1 MLQNVLPFR
10 KRSKILISITHPC
23 AALYLHQNRGL
34 CGTIRYDLIPLL
46 KKQLERLQV
55 RKSACEWATRESE
68 GSDRLRWNMKSRLIG
83 NGNWRWQGKKI
94 LVISVIKWMWKGK
107 FRSSNNC
114 FSKKKKKASEE
125 KPPTIELL
133 NSYQRGRRNTFLYLI
148 LVYIYLNNA
157 SSQLPPPCN
166 KGDLS
171 VWPAATRVQQRAA
184 HRTCS

>member
-114 FSKKKKKASEE
+114 FSKKKKKKQAR
-125 KPPTIELL
+125 KNPQPL
-133 NSYQRGRRNTFLYLI
+133 NYLI
-148 LVYIYLNNA
+148 VIREEEEILSCILFWCIY
-157 SSQLPPPCN
+157 
-166 KGDLS
+166 
-171 VWPAATRVQQRAA
+171 T
-184 HRTCS
+184 